1 MIYLECIPKIFSF
14 VPKTKDLTAYDRP
27 NLDKIHNGT
36 DVARQSDYRVR
47 CTPSRQNTM
56 VKEMLHGRDDV
67 LWLNGDE
74 PDVRNLF
81 DGATSTLLKSIIGK
95 QKISCNRR
103 GTTHIRH
110 RHIHQVDC
118 RQHSRHSGHSH
129 GSSSFDLSNKI
140 NEPLTGRKF
149 EYCMYPLSFA
159 EMVANTGLIEEK
171 RMLQQRLV
179 YGYYP
184 DVVCNAGDERAIL
197 SELSNSYLYKDILLL
212 DKIKKSEKLIKLLQA
227 LAFQVGS
234 EVSFNELS
242 QICGLDPKTIDTYVS
257 LLEQSYIVFR
267 LGSFSRNLRNELKFS
282 RKIYFWDCGIR
293 NAIISNY
300 KSIDSRTDAGALFE
314 NFVISERMKKIQYE
328 KTYAKGYFWRT
339 TAKSEIDYVE
349 ETDGKLSAFEFKW
362 NPKRKASIPLTF
374 SRAYPGTDFN
384 AVTRDNCESF
394 LL

>member
-1 MIYLECIPKIFSF
+1 MIDRIL
-14 VPKTKDLTAYDRP
+14 TKSIMERMWRGKA
-27 NLDKIHNGT
+27 IIVFG
-36 DVARQSDYRVR
+36 ARQVGK
-47 CTPSRQNTM
+47 TTM

-81 DGATSTLLKSIIGK
+81 DGATSTLLKSIIGNK
-95 QKISCNRR
+95 KIVVIDEAQRISDIGIYIKLIADN
-103 GTTHIRH
+103 IPD
-110 RHIHQVDC
+110 IQVIAT
-118 RQHSRHSGHSH
+118 

-197 SELSNSYLYKDILLL
+197 NELSNSYLYKDILLL

-267 LGSFSRNLRNELKFS
+267 LGSFSRNLKNELKFS

-362 NPKRKASIPLTF
+362 NPKRKASIPLAF
-374 SRAYPGTDFN
+374 SRAYPDTDFN
-384 AVTRDNCESF
+384 VVTRDNCESF

>member
-1 MIYLECIPKIFSF
+1 
-14 VPKTKDLTAYDRP
+14 
-27 NLDKIHNGT
+27 
-36 DVARQSDYRVR
+36 
-47 CTPSRQNTM
+47 M

-81 DGATSTLLKSIIGK
+81 DGATSTLLKSIIGNK
-95 QKISCNRR
+95 KIVVIDEAQRISDIGIYIKLIADN
-103 GTTHIRH
+103 IPD
-110 RHIHQVDC
+110 IQVIAT
-118 RQHSRHSGHSH
+118 

-293 NAIISNY
+293 KAARRLESARRYVFFNPFRSLYFSVDVSSTPISLTLPLSGWN
-300 KSIDSRTDAGALFE
+300 T
-314 NFVISERMKKIQYE
+314 
-328 KTYAKGYFWRT
+328 TYAGCF
-339 TAKSEIDYVE
+339 
-349 ETDGKLSAFEFKW
+349 LSTKIFGSRPNCTPNCAT
-362 NPKRKASIPLTF
+362 SIC
-374 SRAYPGTDFN
+374 SRASTLP
-384 AVTRDNCESF
+384 S
-394 LL
+394 